1 MELLKR
7 LNYLYASAGR
17 LLDFSGSYNRD
28 LLMQRLSVP
37 GYLRDREAFLADRDA
52 LQGDIDRATRRLE
65 DVVYGRLYQHRPDS
79 DSGECSSNR

>member
-37 GYLRDREAFLADRDA
+37 GYLRDREAFLADREEKRICTA
-52 LQGDIDRATRRLE
+52 QIERLK
-65 DVVYGRLYQHRPDS
+65 
-79 DSGECSSNR
+79 GEVGEEIGIFTLGYS